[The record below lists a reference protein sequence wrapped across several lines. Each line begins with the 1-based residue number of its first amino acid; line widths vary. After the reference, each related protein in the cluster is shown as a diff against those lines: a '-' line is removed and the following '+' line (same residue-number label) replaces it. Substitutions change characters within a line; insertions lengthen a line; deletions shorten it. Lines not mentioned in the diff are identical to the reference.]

1 LNANIPRPHQRFYL
15 NEILEQ
21 EIDPDSD
28 PDPDLPGLGIGVGIA
43 IGIGIGIEKIDR
55 GAVPAAS

>member
-43 IGIGIGIEKIDR
+43 IGIGIGIEKIER
-55 GAVPAAS
+55 